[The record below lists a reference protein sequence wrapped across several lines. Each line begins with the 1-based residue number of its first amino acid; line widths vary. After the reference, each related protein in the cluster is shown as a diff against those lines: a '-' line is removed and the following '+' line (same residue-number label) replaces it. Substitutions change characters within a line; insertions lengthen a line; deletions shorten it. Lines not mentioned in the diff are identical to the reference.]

1 VESSSPGSSSP
12 PLLTAAELAHTH
24 LEFAR
29 KMLQAGDVRK
39 AVKYLEQAIEL
50 SPSEETLY
58 TLAQIELER
67 TDQHNKALEHLKQAV
82 AINQQHTPSWLL
94 LANYWGVRGQ
104 EDKQRRCLEK
114 ILGYDPKNRDARDAV
129 ELLLARR

>member
-1 VESSSPGSSSP
+1 VGSSPPGSSST
-12 PLLTAAELAHTH
+12 PLLTAAELAHNH
-24 LEFAR
+24 IEFAQ

-39 AVKYLEQAIEL
+39 AVKYFEQAIEL
-50 SPSEETLY
+50 APSEETLF

-67 TDQHNKALEHLKQAV
+67 TDLHNKALEHLKQAV
-82 AINQQHTPSWLL
+82 VLNPQHTPSWLL

-114 ILGYDPKNRDARDAV
+114 ILAYDPKNRDVRDAL
-129 ELLLARR
+129 ELILTRK

>member
-1 VESSSPGSSSP
+1 MESSSPGSSST
-12 PLLTAAELAHTH
+12 PLLTSAELAQKH
-24 LEFAR
+24 LEFAQ
-29 KMLQAGDVRK
+29 KMLEKGDVRR
-39 AVKYLEQAIEL
+39 AVKYFEQAAEL

-82 AINQQHTPSWLL
+82 ALNQQHTPSWLL

-104 EDKQRRCLEK
+104 EEKQRRCLEK
-114 ILGYDPKNRDARDAV
+114 ILAYDPKNRDARDAV
-129 ELLLARR
+129 ELLITRK